1 MGGPADPALAGR
13 FLRGL
18 AAAPRGAAF
27 RAGPETLTY
36 EQLHERA
43 LRWAGSLLAA
53 ADGAPAAV
61 GVLAAKG
68 ATAYTGILAA
78 LYAGAAVVPLR
89 PDFPQA
95 RTRAML
101 EAAPLSAVVADGPG
115 AAALTGLL
123 DPGGD
128 VPVLVPDE
136 GAVLGAGL
144 RRVDVQDRH
153 ALDAPRPVQAA
164 DTAYMLFTSGSTG
177 RPKGVPLTH
186 GNTHH
191 YFELLDRRYDFTPD
205 DVLSQTFDLNFDC
218 SLFDLFCAW
227 GAGATAHWIPPQGY
241 RDLPGHLA
249 DHGVTVWFSTPSAIS
264 LARRT
269 GALTPG
275 ALPGLR
281 WSFFAGEALKCQ
293 DAADWQ
299 RAAPSSTVENL
310 YGPTEFTVTIAAH
323 RWDPD
328 VSPGLAVNGVVPI
341 GAVHEGHEQLLLDA
355 DDRPAADEG
364 ELCIAG
370 PQMTPGYLDPRDD
383 EGRFLEHGGRTWYRT
398 GDRVRRVGDPAEAHL
413 AYLGRM
419 DAQVQ
424 VQGWRVE
431 LAEIDHA
438 LAGVAGV
445 TEAVTVDAATDDGT
459 RLVVYYTGPE
469 PVRAATFAKQL
480 GEVLP
485 RGILP
490 QRYVRLDELPLN
502 ANRKVDRKEL
512 RNRAAT
518 ALAATPG
525 TDGGNR
531 GN

>member
-1 MGGPADPALAGR
+1 MGGPSDPALAGR

-27 RAGPETLTY
+27 RAGAETLTY
-36 EQLHERA
+36 EQTHERA

-53 ADGAPAAV
+53 ADGKPTTV

-95 RTRAML
+95 RTKAML

-115 AAALTGLL
+115 SAALPGLL
-123 DPGGD
+123 GPGSH
-128 VPVLVPDE
+128 VPVLVPE
-136 GAVLGAGL
+136 ENTVLGAGL
-144 RRVDVQDRH
+144 RRVDVRDRH
-153 ALDAPRPVQAA
+153 ALDAPRPVLPQ

-241 RDLPGHLA
+241 RDLPRHLA
-249 DHGVTVWFSTPSAIS
+249 EHGVTVWFSTPSAIS

-269 GALTPG
+269 GALAP
-275 ALPGLR
+275 AAMPGLR

-293 DAADWQ
+293 DAQDWQ
-299 RAAPSSTVENL
+299 RAAPGSTLENL

-323 RWDPD
+323 RWDPE
-328 VSPGLAVNGVVPI
+328 VSPGLSVNGVVPI
-341 GAVHEGHEQLLLDA
+341 GTIHEGHDQLLLDA
-355 DDRPAADEG
+355 HDRAVADEG
-364 ELCIAG
+364 ELCITG
-370 PQMTPGYLDPRDD
+370 PQMAPGYLDPGDD
-383 EGRFLEHGGRTWYRT
+383 AGRFLERDGRTWYRT
-398 GDRVRRVGDPAEAHL
+398 GDRVRRVGDASDPQL

-424 VQGWRVE
+424 LQGWRVE

-438 LAGVAGV
+438 LAGVDGV
-445 TEAVTVDAATDDGT
+445 TEAVTVDAVTDDGT
-459 RLVVYYTGPE
+459 QLVVYYTGPE
-469 PVRAATFAKQL
+469 PVRPSAFAKQL

-485 RGILP
+485 RGLLP
-490 QRYVRLDELPLN
+490 KRYVHLDELPLN

-512 RNRAAT
+512 RNRAAA
-518 ALAATPG
+518 ALIA
-525 TDGGNR
+525 DR
-531 GN
+531 